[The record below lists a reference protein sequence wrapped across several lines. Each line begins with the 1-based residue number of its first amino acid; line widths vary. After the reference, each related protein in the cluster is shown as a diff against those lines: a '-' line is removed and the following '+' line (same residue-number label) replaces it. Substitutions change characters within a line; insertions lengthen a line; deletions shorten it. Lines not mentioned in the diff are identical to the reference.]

1 MKLNI
6 LIFAFISLFQIT
18 MGHAQNAAKQSGRA
32 DIEAQKVA
40 FITSELNLTPKEAQD
55 FWPLYNGYRG
65 DLQKLRKSG
74 KMGHSQKLQSDINLS
89 DKELD
94 EQMKKEF
101 ANDRQKIDLDEKY
114 YELFKTALPISKV
127 AAYYQAERDFKR
139 ELLKALKERRD

>member
-6 LIFAFISLFQIT
+6 FILVFASFFQIT
-18 MGHAQNAAKQSGRA
+18 TTQAQNAGKQYGRA

-40 FITSELNLTPKEAQD
+40 FITSELKLTPKEAQD
-55 FWPLYNGYRG
+55 FWPLYNAYRS

-74 KMGHSQKLQSDINLS
+74 KMGHSERSKSDHVLS

-101 ANDRQKIDLDEKY
+101 ASDRQKIDLDERY